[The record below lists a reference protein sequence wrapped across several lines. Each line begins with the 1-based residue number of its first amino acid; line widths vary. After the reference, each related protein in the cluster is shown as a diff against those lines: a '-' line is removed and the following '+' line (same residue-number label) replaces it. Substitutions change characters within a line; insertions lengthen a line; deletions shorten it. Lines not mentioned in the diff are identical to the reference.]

1 MLTLAQQYLIRNKS
15 AAAHQLLTAPRV
27 TLERFTDMKR
37 TITLDEGNITYL
49 HIAAAAAYKAAYE
62 RGDME
67 AASRYE
73 MAIEDLKY
81 EMQRTKK

>member
-1 MLTLAQQYLIRNKS
+1 
-15 AAAHQLLTAPRV
+15 
-27 TLERFTDMKR
+27 MKR

-49 HIAAAAAYKAAYE
+49 VIAAKAAYEEAYE

-73 MAIEDLKY
+73 MALDDLKY
-81 EMQRTKK
+81 EMKRTKK